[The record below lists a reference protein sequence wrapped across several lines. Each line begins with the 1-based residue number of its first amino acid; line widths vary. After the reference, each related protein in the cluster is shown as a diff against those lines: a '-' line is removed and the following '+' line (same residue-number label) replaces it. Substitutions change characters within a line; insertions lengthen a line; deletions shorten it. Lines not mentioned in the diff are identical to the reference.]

1 MKKVKVKNSKAYKY
15 KSFVKLH
22 YRPKKTDVILQ
33 FRVFPAPGFSLKEA
47 ASMVAGESSVGTW
60 TEVQTMNP
68 EIGKTLSPK
77 VFSVS
82 KRKNRVRIA
91 YPIELFELGSLPNI
105 LSSVGGNVYGM
116 KSVEGLFWEDVEIPK
131 IMLDSFKGPR
141 FGIQG
146 IRKYLKVYNRPLVG
160 TIVKPKVGLT
170 SEQHAQVAYES
181 WLGGCDVVK
190 DDENLGNQSF
200 NNFYKRV
207 ELTLKAM
214 KKAEKETGERKVYL
228 ANCTAETEEM
238 KKRIKFVETH
248 GGNYIMLDILT
259 LGWAAVQTAR
269 NFTKLPI
276 HAHRAGHAMFDRI
289 ENRDGKG
296 FGMSMEVIAQFARM
310 VGVDT
315 LHIGTAYGKMSG
327 GKDEVLHIEREME
340 RTFTKETRNYLDQK
354 WYNVKSVFGVASGGV
369 YPGIV
374 PEIMGFM
381 GKDIV
386 IQAGGGIHGHPF
398 GTEAGA
404 RAMRQAVDATL
415 KKIPLKKYA
424 KTHVE
429 LEEALGKWGL
439 G

>member
-1 MKKVKVKNSKAYKY
+1 MVNEAYKY
-15 KSFVKLH
+15 KSFINLK
-22 YRPKKTDVILQ
+22 YRPKKTDLVLQ
-33 FRVFPAPGFSLKEA
+33 FRVFPSKEFNIKEA

-60 TEVQTMNP
+60 TDVKTMNK
-68 EIGKTLSPK
+68 EIGKILSPK
-77 VFSVS
+77 VFSISS
-82 KRKNRVRIA
+82 KKNRIKIA
-91 YPIELFELGSLPNI
+91 YPIELFELGNLPNI

-116 KSVEGLFWEDVEIPK
+116 KSVEGLFWEDVNIPER
-131 IMLDSFKGPR
+131 MLKSFKGPR
-141 FGIQG
+141 FGISG
-146 IRKYLKVYNRPLVG
+146 VRKYLKVYDRPLVG

-170 SEQHAQVAYES
+170 SEQHADIAYYS
-181 WLGGCDVVK
+181 WLGGCDIVK
-190 DDENLGNQSF
+190 DDENLGSQSF
-200 NNFYKRV
+200 NNFYKRIK
-207 ELTLKAM
+207 LTLRAM
-214 KKAEKETGERKVYL
+214 RRAEKKTGERKVYL

-238 KKRIKFVETH
+238 KKRIKFVEDN

-259 LGWAAVQTAR
+259 LGWAALQTAR

-289 ENRDGKG
+289 ENKDKKG
-296 FGMSMEVIAQFARM
+296 FGMSMEVIAQLARM

-327 GKDEVLHIEREME
+327 SKDEVLHIEEEME
-340 RTFTKETRNYLDQK
+340 RRFTKETKNYLDQK
-354 WYNVKSVFGVASGGV
+354 WYNVKPVFGVASGGV

-386 IQAGGGIHGHPF
+386 LQAGGGIHGHPF

-415 KKIPLKKYA
+415 KKISLKKYA

-429 LEEALGKWGL
+429 LEEALEKWKE
-439 G
+439 

>member
-1 MKKVKVKNSKAYKY
+1 MSNSKAYKY
-15 KSFVKLH
+15 KSFVNLRYK
-22 YRPKKTDVILQ
+22 PSKTDVVLQ
-33 FRVFPAPGFSLKEA
+33 FRVFPSKGFNLREA

-60 TEVQTMNP
+60 TEVKTMNP
-68 EIGKTLSPK
+68 EIGKILSPK
-77 VFSVS
+77 VFYVNS
-82 KRKNRVRIA
+82 RKHRIKIA
-91 YPIELFELGSLPNI
+91 YPIGLFELGSMPNI

-116 KSVEGLFWEDVEIPK
+116 KSVKGLFWEDVDIPEK
-131 IMLDSFKGPR
+131 MLKSFKGPR
-141 FGIQG
+141 FGIKG
-146 IRKYLKVYNRPLVG
+146 VRKYLKVYNRPLVG

-170 SEQHAQVAYES
+170 SEQHAKVAYNS
-181 WLGGCDVVK
+181 WIGGCDVVK
-190 DDENLGNQSF
+190 DDENLGSQTF
-200 NNFYKRV
+200 NNFYKRIK
-207 ELTLKAM
+207 LTLEAM
-214 KKAEKETGERKVYL
+214 RKAEKATGERKVYL

-238 KKRIKFVETH
+238 KKRIKFVEKN
-248 GGNYIMLDILT
+248 GGNYVMLDILT
-259 LGWAAVQTAR
+259 LGWAALQTAR

-289 ENRDGKG
+289 ENREHKG

-327 GKDEVLHIEREME
+327 SKDEVLHIEEEME
-340 RTFTKETRNYLDQK
+340 RRFTKETKDYLDQK
-354 WYNVKSVFGVASGGV
+354 WYNVKPVFGVASGGV

-374 PEIMGFM
+374 PEIMKLM

-404 RAMRQAVDATL
+404 RAMRQSVDAVL
-415 KKIPLKKYA
+415 KKKSLRQYA

-429 LEEALGKWGL
+429 LEEALKKWGT
-439 G
+439 